1 MWQEVESLMKVEED
15 NSCFFASGVLWSLL
29 VEGVKWLKQALE
41 VIPGTCNSKQRKLS
55 DAEELLS
62 NSQVIVQL
70 NF

>member
-1 MWQEVESLMKVEED
+1 MRVEED
-15 NSCFFASGVLWSLL
+15 NSCLYASGVMWSLL

-62 NSQVIVQL
+62 NSQVFLQPNI
-70 NF
+70 